1 MFERYRPPRDT
12 AFKKRYR
19 VALCVRACVCVS
31 TWVSGSL
38 TLRRA
43 LSLSLSLSLW
53 RSADAAAEPTKW
65 VSIWNASDVVRGG
78 VEKGVAAPIDII
90 PVYRRF

>member
-1 MFERYRPPRDT
+1 MSHYGAPAGGGIKLSGGRYIG
-12 AFKKRYR
+12 F
-19 VALCVRACVCVS
+19 
-31 TWVSGSL
+31 L
-38 TLRRA
+38 T